1 MHAAGGN
8 PPVVLSSSRETRK
21 ARAVKRVLLVH
32 FSQTGQLSRV
42 ARRLLAPLAEAGDV
56 ELVEEVLRPAR
67 PYPFPWPFWSFLDAM
82 PESVLLEAPALEP
95 LTVRPDE
102 HFDLVVL
109 AYQVWYLAPS
119 GPIAAFLKSDAG
131 KRLLRG
137 RPVVTIIACR
147 NMWLVAQETVKR
159 LIGEAGGRLRDNAV
173 FTDRGGTLATLV
185 TTPRW
190 VLTGRR
196 DAFWGLPAAGVSDEE
211 IASADRFGRALL
223 GALRAGR
230 ERDSKP
236 MLAGLGAARVDPR
249 LIVSERAGHRAFSVW
264 SRLIRLGGPRGS
276 VARVP
281 LLALF
286 CVYLVAM
293 ILVIVPP
300 SLLVQRLLRP
310 LLARRLESQRAY
322 FELPSGR

>member
-1 MHAAGGN
+1 MAARH
-8 PPVVLSSSRETRK
+8 PPRVLFSSRHFGK
-21 ARAVKRVLLVH
+21 APAVKRVLLVH
-32 FSQTGQLSRV
+32 FSQSGQLARV
-42 ARRLLAPLAEAGDV
+42 ARRLLAPLAGAGDV
-56 ELVEEVLRPAR
+56 ELVEEVLRPSR
-67 PYPFPWPFWSFLDAM
+67 PYPFPWSLWSFLDAM
-82 PESVLLEAPALEP
+82 PESVLLDAPALEP
-95 LTVRPDE
+95 LVVRPDE

-119 GPIAAFLKSDAG
+119 GPITAFLKSDAG
-131 KRLLRG
+131 RRLLAG

-159 LIGEAGGRLRDNAV
+159 LIGEAGARLRDNVV
-173 FTDRGGTLATLV
+173 FTDRGGSLATLV

-196 DAFWGLPAAGVSDEE
+196 DAFWGLPAAGVADED
-211 IASADRFGRALL
+211 IAGAERFGAALL
-223 GALRAGR
+223 AALRAGR
-230 ERDSKP
+230 ERDSAP

-249 LIVSERAGHRAFSVW
+249 LIVSERAGQRAFSVW
-264 SRLIRLGGPRGS
+264 ARVIRLAGRSGS
-276 VARVP
+276 AARLP

-293 ILVIVPP
+293 ILVVVPP

>member
-1 MHAAGGN
+1 
-8 PPVVLSSSRETRK
+8 
-21 ARAVKRVLLVH
+21 VKRVLLVH

-42 ARRLLAPLAEAGDV
+42 ARCLLSPLAAAHDV
-56 ELVEEVLRPAR
+56 ELVEEALRPSRA
-67 PYPFPWPFWSFLDAM
+67 YPFPWPFWRFLDAM
-82 PESVLLEAPALEP
+82 PESVLLEAPAIEP
-95 LTVRPDE
+95 LSVGPDE
-102 HFDLVVL
+102 RFDLVVL

-119 GPIAAFLKSDAG
+119 GPVTAFLRSEAG
-131 KRLLRG
+131 RRLLRG
-137 RPVVTIIACR
+137 RPVVTVIACR

-159 LIGEAGGRLRDNAV
+159 LVGEAGGVLRDNVV
-173 FTDRGGTLATLV
+173 FTDRGGTLASLV

-196 DAFWGLPAAGVSDEE
+196 DAFWGLPPAGVADED
-211 IASADRFGRALL
+211 IAGAERFGRALL
-223 GALRAGR
+223 AALSRGR
-230 ERDSKP
+230 ERDGAP

-249 LIVSERAGHRAFSVW
+249 LIVSERAGHRAFSLWARV
-264 SRLIRLGGPRGS
+264 IRIGGGPGS
-276 VARVP
+276 VGRLP

-293 ILVIVPP
+293 ILVVVPP

-310 LLARRLESQRAY
+310 LLARRLEAQRTY